1 MGSGRPAPAQV
12 DYKPPWSPQPS
23 QEPPMLQTTTR
34 QKKPSDTARRASR
47 TSILPDPSRT
57 IKTSAS
63 KSTQYHPS
71 SSSEYVHK
79 PSSSRTNHPTSYGHD
94 PGDPRSSSSRHPEPK
109 SSKSRTPKS
118 SFNQLTSPVSPNA
131 ALAMPYTG
139 WIPPVGKTTDPAVR
153 KSSKSRDKD
162 RDKDTHRGHERDR
175 SSDTHARTTSRELNR
190 DPYDPRHQ
198 IYQAATLGRDFK
210 ERSDENGTLPK
221 PSSHRR
227 NLTDDAITLKVN
239 RIFNSFL
246 FILT

>member
-1 MGSGRPAPAQV
+1 
-12 DYKPPWSPQPS
+12 
-23 QEPPMLQTTTR
+23 MLQTTTR
-34 QKKPSDTARRASR
+34 QKKPSDSARRVSR

-79 PSSSRTNHPTSYGHD
+79 PSSRAHHPTSYGHE

-109 SSKSRTPKS
+109 SSRSKTPKS
-118 SFNQLTSPVSPNA
+118 SFNQLTSPASPNA

-139 WIPPVGKTTDPAVR
+139 WIPPVGKTTDPAAR

-162 RDKDTHRGHERDR
+162 RDKDTHRGRERDQ
-175 SSDTHARTTSRELNR
+175 SSDTPARTASKELSR
-190 DPYDPRHQ
+190 DDSRHQ
-198 IYQAATLGRDFK
+198 IYHSATLGRDFK

-221 PSSHRR
+221 PSGHRR
-227 NLTDDAITLKVN
+227 HLTEDDAITLKVSP
-239 RIFNSFL
+239 IFHSSF
-246 FILT
+246 IPT